1 MGFDQPIWT
10 SENHQQFLIYLRYD
24 FKTTRVDRKRPDYET
39 NRFIDDVCQTKDDW

>member
-10 SENHQQFLIYLRYD
+10 SENHQQYD